1 MTHTD
6 ELFDLEEAAL
16 EESDFFDD
24 EDEIDGEASDYL
36 GEGDEDR
43 FGDLEGDPWEGALG
57 EEEFETGDF
66 ETGDFETV
74 VGEPD
79 LFADFEDD
87 GELGDLE
94 GSEWDTEY
102 EKREADA
109 FDEDDEFFK
118 SIGRFVKKAARGV
131 GRLVKRG
138 VRTLG
143 RVAGP
148 LFKVF
153 GPIAA
158 KIVGTAIGGPAGA
171 AIAST
176 IASNLLKEAE
186 YEDEADA
193 ESAIEEDEA
202 LLQGVGVD
210 EASYD
215 MMADAAFEMS
225 EAEDERAANRAL
237 VRMVGHAMRGF
248 GSNRRLR
255 PHLPRIMRAAIAL
268 ARTFRAN
275 RKTRW
280 AVGVIPLI
288 VARTVLRLSRAR
300 RITQRTL
307 VEAMSRET
315 AWVLANPARARAAM
329 RTMARRRSQ
338 ARRNRPRRRVRR
350 RS

>member
-1 MTHTD
+1 MDTD
-6 ELFDLEEAAL
+6 ELLDLEEAAL
-16 EESDFFDD
+16 EDSDFFDD
-24 EDEIDGEASDYL
+24 EDEFDGEASDYL
-36 GEGDEDR
+36 GESGEEDL
-43 FGDLEGDPWEGALG
+43 FADADPWDGGLGEGDFMA
-57 EEEFETGDF
+57 D
-66 ETGDFETV
+66 DFETV

-79 LFADFEDD
+79 LFSDYEDD
-87 GELGDLE
+87 GGLGELEDWE
-94 GSEWDTEY
+94 FDTEY
-102 EKREADA
+102 EDWEADS

-143 RVAGP
+143 RIAGP
-148 LFKVF
+148 LFKVL

-171 AIAST
+171 AIAGT
-176 IASNLLKEAE
+176 IASSLLKEAE

-215 MMADAAFEMS
+215 LMADAAFEMS

-237 VRMVGHAMRGF
+237 VRMIGHATRSF
-248 GSNRRLR
+248 RRNRRLR
-255 PHLPRIMRAAIAL
+255 PHLPRIMQAAIAL

-280 AVGVIPLI
+280 AVAVIPLI
-288 VARTVLRLSRAR
+288 VARTALRLSRTR
-300 RITQRTL
+300 RITRRTL

-329 RTMARRRSQ
+329 RTMARRRGR
-338 ARRNRPRRRVRR
+338 ARRRRPRARTRR
-350 RS
+350 RY